1 MARRSTGRS
10 PSVLVIAA
18 ALLMIASLP
27 PVASAAS
34 ITLTAQADATVLA
47 GSPTTNRGTLASLR
61 VRNSSTMSYLRFD
74 VPELAPGETV
84 TRASLQV
91 YARGGSQCIAGVQI
105 QRSANDTW
113 AETTIT
119 WRNRPGTTG
128 PILATRTWS
137 SQGYQSFDV
146 SPAVTEGRP
155 VSFVLHHAAGCAAGV
170 DATFQARE
178 AASQPPL
185 LIVSTTGGT
194 AAHPCS
200 DGADND
206 GDGHTDFPA
215 DPGCIDASDDD
226 ETDPSGQRPNI
237 LIVMTDDQR
246 ASSDGLSVM
255 DDLRRIFGEHGTYY
269 PNAVATTPLCCP
281 SRASTFSGRYAHNT
295 GVIDNDGNPLDQTTT
310 LQYHLQQRLGYQTA
324 LVGKYLNE
332 FTGSPPFFDLVDRRI
347 GYGDPTSRDYG
358 TTYVADQATTFLEA
372 FEQEDGRPWL
382 LFVTPFAPHEPATPE
397 AKYRSASVPPWVDNP
412 ARSEADLGD
421 KPPYVLAEQAPLGR
435 IQAMRERMIRTLYS
449 VDDLVASTFSRLD
462 ALGETNTLAFFLSDN
477 GYQWYEHG
485 LDKKGKPYDDSVRIP
500 FFIRWPGHIETGL
513 VDEKIVANI
522 DIAPTVYDALDYVPS
537 NYAPDGRSIFNSER
551 SVILTEG
558 FGRGFRSLW
567 NPRWMYVA
575 YDGGFRE
582 YYGPSDPWQL
592 ENRFATGSPPANAT
606 DLQAQLQAYRDCAGA
621 TCP

>member
-146 SPAVTEGRP
+146 SPVVTEGRP

-246 ASSDGLSVM
+246 TSSDGLSVM

-324 LVGKYLNE
+324 LVGKYRTN
-332 FTGSPPFFDLVDRRI
+332 
-347 GYGDPTSRDYG
+347 SRDPRHSSISWTAGSGMEIRRVG
-358 TTYVADQATTFLEA
+358 TME
-372 FEQEDGRPWL
+372 RPTL
-382 LFVTPFAPHEPATPE
+382 RTRQR
-397 AKYRSASVPPWVDNP
+397 RSWR
-412 ARSEADLGD
+412 RSNRKTA
-421 KPPYVLAEQAPLGR
+421 
-435 IQAMRERMIRTLYS
+435 
-449 VDDLVASTFSRLD
+449 
-462 ALGETNTLAFFLSDN
+462 ALGSC
-477 GYQWYEHG
+477 
-485 LDKKGKPYDDSVRIP
+485 S
-500 FFIRWPGHIETGL
+500 
-513 VDEKIVANI
+513 
-522 DIAPTVYDALDYVPS
+522 
-537 NYAPDGRSIFNSER
+537 
-551 SVILTEG
+551 
-558 FGRGFRSLW
+558 
-567 NPRWMYVA
+567 
-575 YDGGFRE
+575 
-582 YYGPSDPWQL
+582 
-592 ENRFATGSPPANAT
+592 
-606 DLQAQLQAYRDCAGA
+606 
-621 TCP
+621 